1 MKRFWAFSWDD
12 HDSLGGM
19 ADYNGDFDTF
29 EEAGAAL
36 NPAERYKE
44 NHYWSSQILD
54 TETREVYEYR
64 RGAWKKEKLGVVS
77 R

>member
-1 MKRFWAFSWDD
+1 MKRFWAFAWGD
-12 HDSLGGM
+12 HDALGGM
-19 ADYNGDFDTF
+19 ADCSGDFDTF
-29 EEAGAAL
+29 EEAETAL
-36 NPAERYKE
+36 NAAERSKE
-44 NHYWSSQILD
+44 DRYWSSQILD